1 MNMTVENLQEE
12 ICKKKFTP
20 VIFKE
25 NLQMKIYNTIN

>member
-1 MNMTVENLQEE
+1 MNMTVEKEE